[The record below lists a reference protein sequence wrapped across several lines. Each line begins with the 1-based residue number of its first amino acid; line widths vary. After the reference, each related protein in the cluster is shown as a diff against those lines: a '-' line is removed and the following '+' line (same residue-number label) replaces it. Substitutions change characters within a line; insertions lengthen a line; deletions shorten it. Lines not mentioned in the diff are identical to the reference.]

1 MIFLGIWLTPKMNNS
16 QTKNNNN
23 KIWHRLDSGQISLK
37 DKKTI
42 LDTRLKKTDLAFFW
56 ISVVW
61 RKKMSIHG
69 NIFTDWL
76 TDKGRDNLFVTFET
90 LHFIF
95 LDTGLKWTQTKI
107 WTITYIDYLT
117 DTRPTYNESYQIQV
131 FFFNSC
137 RWNDPKDKWLDNF
150 WYTF

>member
-1 MIFLGIWLTPKMNNS
+1 MNNS
-16 QTKNNNN
+16 QTKKTTK

-61 RKKMSIHG
+61 RKKMSIHR

-76 TDKGRDNLFVTFET
+76 TDKGRDKLFVTFET

-95 LDTGLKWTQTKI
+95 FRHRTKMDTDKNLDN
-107 WTITYIDYLT
+107 YIYYRLLDRHKTDYIMGHIK
-117 DTRPTYNESYQIQV
+117 YK
-131 FFFNSC
+131 FFF
-137 RWNDPKDKWLDNF
+137 KLL
-150 WYTF
+150 